1 MIEYIKVKARLS
13 NSPIHGIR
21 HWKNVEKMGMYL
33 CERNNADREVVKMFA
48 YIHDSGGVN
57 EDEDFEHGKRSVEIA
72 KEMVENKIMTS
83 PDENQ
88 LRKLY
93 YALRASL

>member
-33 CERNNADREVVKMFA
+33 CERNNADQR
-48 YIHDSGGVN
+48 G
-57 EDEDFEHGKRSVEIA
+57 
-72 KEMVENKIMTS
+72 
-83 PDENQ
+83 
-88 LRKLY
+88 
-93 YALRASL
+93 